1 MDPLQAVGLGI
12 IQGLTEFLPVSSS
25 GHLVIFQHLFGLEE
39 PELLFDISVH
49 IGTLVA
55 ICVIF
60 FKEILSIIQA
70 LIHLPK
76 LTASAGGIRHLI
88 AENEEVR
95 IAVLIIAGSVPTAIL
110 GIFFSKM
117 TDQIFGTLWIVGLML
132 LITGTLLWFTRK
144 IHLEGR
150 TIKAV
155 NLKDALVIGLIQGL
169 AILPGISRS
178 GSTISVA
185 LFLGIDRELAGR
197 YSFLLSI
204 PAILGAFLI
213 GLDSSITKASASV
226 EMMLLGGAIAGIV
239 GCMALKVLLHLVKK
253 GQLHRFAPYCWTIGG
268 LALVW
273 NWL

>member
-1 MDPLQAVGLGI
+1 MDSIQAVGLGI

-49 IGTLVA
+49 IGTLIA
-55 ICVIF
+55 ICAIF
-60 FKEILSIIQA
+60 FKEIRSIIRA
-70 LIHLPK
+70 LMSFPK
-76 LTASAGGIRHLI
+76 LTASAGGIGHLI
-88 AENEEVR
+88 AENEEIR
-95 IAVLIIAGSVPTAIL
+95 ITALIIAGSVPTALL
-110 GIFFSKM
+110 GILFSKI

-132 LITGTLLWFTRK
+132 LVTGTLLWFTRK
-144 IHLEGR
+144 IYLEGR
-150 TIKAV
+150 TIKAF

-169 AILPGISRS
+169 AILPGISRA
-178 GSTISVA
+178 GSTIAVA
-185 LFLGIDRELAGR
+185 LFLGVDRELAGR

-239 GCMALKVLLHLVKK
+239 GYMALKVLLQLVKK
-253 GQLHRFAPYCWTIGG
+253 GQLHRFAPYCWTVGG
-268 LALVW
+268 LSLVW
-273 NWL
+273 NWF